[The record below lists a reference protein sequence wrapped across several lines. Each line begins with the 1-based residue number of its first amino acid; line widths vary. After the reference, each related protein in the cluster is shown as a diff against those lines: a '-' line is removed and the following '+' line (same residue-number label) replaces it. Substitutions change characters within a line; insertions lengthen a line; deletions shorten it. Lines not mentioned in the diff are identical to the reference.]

1 MLDDLLILRRD
12 SITNLST
19 SSLSILGSNI
29 LCHIVLVVWA
39 LSGSSPERNEE
50 IRSMCVHSQKHAKW
64 FNPRTRDIGRG
75 MWNVLPGRW
84 RMILFQ
90 SRAFILT
97 VGRTRGLLGYTTF
110 PLPGL
115 GGRGGGSS
123 RL

>member
-1 MLDDLLILRRD
+1 M
-12 SITNLST
+12 
-19 SSLSILGSNI
+19 
-29 LCHIVLVVWA
+29 A
-39 LSGSSPERNEE
+39 LSMDRGHGERNVVA
-50 IRSMCVHSQKHAKW
+50 R
-64 FNPRTRDIGRG
+64 F
-75 MWNVLPGRW
+75 LPGRW

-123 RL
+123 RLYVSVLSGCRLSWSSFVSVRQKLCPSTSTSFIGRNSNLTLTESCLYFYNTCGRMQEIA